1 MGDYRTTTGE
11 SAPTSAPRR
20 NRQRIRRISITLA
33 LTGVMI
39 AAGAVIRFER
49 SFLANGYVTT
59 EQYAEVRPATVG
71 TVAEILVLTGSV
83 VTQGQE
89 LVRLDMKEE
98 QAVVEEAQSRVLQ
111 TESELARREAEIGEE
126 KRRHQEM
133 IEIARLRVQNAD
145 AKLARARELLEKGL
159 LAGSAMEDTLLAGK
173 LAVAELES
181 LLKKDPSVYAQEV
194 AARRQEIK
202 ARRDALA
209 RTVSR
214 LDLKILRAPVSG
226 QVLRYEFVIGE
237 LVRPENIV
245 YEIFGGDRQVLK
257 LRIPERYAARVAV
270 GQDYKACLTSYGGL
284 QPVWFKGRIESLR
297 NVIQKDGQQA
307 YRVAYGDFAARGRPV
322 PPGTSAEAR
331 IYCGRVN
338 VWQFLANP

>member
-1 MGDYRTTTGE
+1 
-11 SAPTSAPRR
+11 
-20 NRQRIRRISITLA
+20 
-33 LTGVMI
+33 MI

-71 TVAEILVLTGSV
+71 TVSEILVMTGSV
-83 VTQGQE
+83 VTQGQV

-98 QAVVEEAQSRVLQ
+98 EAVVEEAQSLVLQ